1 MPVRVGLI
9 GYGFA
14 ARTFHAPLIDALAE
28 VTLAAIATSRAD
40 AVAAERPGARLSA
53 DGRDLLD
60 DASLDLIVIAT
71 PNDSH
76 AHWVRAALEAGKH
89 VVVEKPFALDLA
101 EARALTQLAEERGLL
116 LAVFH
121 NRRWDSDYLT
131 VKRAIEA
138 NRVGRIVHFE
148 SHMDRFRP
156 VVRRRWR
163 EGGGP
168 GAGIWYDLAP
178 HLVDQALLLFGLP
191 SRVTAM
197 LAGLRDGALGDD
209 WAHAIL
215 TYPDKRVII
224 HASMLAAGG
233 SPRFLAHGTAGSFV
247 KQGPDPQ
254 ERQLLSGI
262 RPGAATPTPWC
273 TGRVTARS
281 NANPPARATSVN
293 SIARSRPPCVTAHR
307 TRRNPMK
314 SWASWPSS
322 TRRCARRR
330 RAPAFPWRCRP
341 HPSPDDALRWHRLR
355 GRCFLI
361 PAVEIVI
368 VLMGHH
374 PHGSNL

>member
-40 AVAAERPGARLSA
+40 AVAAERPGLRLSA

-262 RPGAATPTPWC
+262 RPGAADWGCDPDPLVYWSGDGTVEREPACKGDQREFYRAIASAVRDGAPNPT
-273 TGRVTARS
+273 
-281 NANPPARATSVN
+281 
-293 SIARSRPPCVTAHR
+293 
-307 TRRNPMK
+307 K
-314 SWASWPSS
+314 
-322 TRRCARRR
+322 
-330 RAPAFPWRCRP
+330 P
-341 HPSPDDALRWHRLR
+341 HEVLGVMAVIDAALRSSAEGASVPLA
-355 GRCFLI
+355 L
-361 PAVEIVI
+361 
-368 VLMGHH
+368 
-374 PHGSNL
+374 